1 VPCTV
6 FDFRSENGLK
16 SYKNGIVNHYTTHV
30 SKLKMVDPTIIIFLA
45 IVMVGV
51 SIWLYRVIKNGSDR
65 LNSAEAKVRAAT
77 AAESTQVSM

>member
-1 VPCTV
+1 
-6 FDFRSENGLK
+6 
-16 SYKNGIVNHYTTHV
+16 
-30 SKLKMVDPTIIIFLA
+30 MVDPTIIIFLA